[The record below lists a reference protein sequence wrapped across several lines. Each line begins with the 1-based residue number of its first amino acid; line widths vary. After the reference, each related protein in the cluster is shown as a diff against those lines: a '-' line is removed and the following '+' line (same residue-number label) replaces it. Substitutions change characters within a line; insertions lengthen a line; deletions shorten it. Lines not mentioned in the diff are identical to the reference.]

1 MVKNIMTV
9 DLEDYFCDLP
19 FERWEEFE
27 GRVIENTEII
37 LELFEKH
44 NVKATFFTLG
54 YIGEK
59 YPELI
64 KKIYDSGHEIGSHS
78 YAHIDLRKISKDDFE
93 KDFHKAKNILE
104 QIINEKIEGFRAP
117 FFSINKTNSWILEIL
132 SKNLS
137 YDSSIFPV
145 KTNLYGVPDA
155 PRTAYKPNFTDIT
168 RNNPNGKLVEIPLA
182 TIKIPIIGNIP
193 IAGGFYLRFFPYWF
207 IKFGINR
214 LNKKGIPAMFYI
226 HPKDLDSKMPKIK
239 EYNWIYYH
247 NLKSAK
253 KKFEKILKNFE
264 FGTAKEIIIQQK

>member
-78 YAHIDLRKISKDDFE
+78 YAHIDLRKISKEDFE

-155 PRTAYKPNFTDIT
+155 PRTIYKPNFSDIT
-168 RNNPNGKLVEIPLA
+168 MNNPNGKLVEIPLA

-264 FGTAKEIIIQQK
+264 FGTAREIIIQQK